1 MSSRTPPA
9 GSRPAAGAG
18 GGRRKQAVASGA
30 KPAPRQHVRMIQEQL
45 ARAREEGRR
54 AEERRL
60 EEEARRAEEE
70 RRAREEAERRAEE
83 ERRARQERRRK
94 RQEEARK
101 RAEREEKR
109 RMEDARRRLGI
120 AVPDASSGDGTH
132 RRPVYESRKSK
143 SQPKHHMSVQSEANF
158 GETHVIEKQLEG
170 MERNASLED
179 TDGVVVD
186 ALELGK
192 EQITIPSSE
201 DSSGIDED
209 DAWDNRSFDE
219 FDALLPGKSPS
230 FGEEEDDQTEEKHVS
245 SAAPIAN
252 SMSLSEGIGEDVI
265 SILQDD
271 GASNG
276 VDRELRAPICCI
288 LGHVDAGKTKLLDCI
303 RRSNVQ
309 GGEAGGI
316 TQQIG
321 ATYLPVENIRERTS
335 LKAEATIKAP
345 GLLVIDTPGH
355 QSFSNMR
362 LRGSSLCDIA
372 VVVVD
377 ITRGL
382 EKQTI
387 ESIGLLKH
395 RNVRFIVAL
404 NKVDRLYGWKTCP
417 NAPIAK
423 ALKNQSEDVQSEFKW
438 RVTEVVTQLK
448 ESGFNAALYYENKK
462 MKEVVNIVPT
472 SAVSAEGIPDLL
484 LLLVRWV
491 PEIMMERLTY
501 VNNVECTVLEVNEDK
516 DFGTTIDVVL
526 INGALCKGDR
536 IVVCT
541 KQGPFTTNIRY
552 LLTPYPMKELKAK
565 GVYKHHEEL
574 KAAQGV
580 KIAVR
585 GLRHAIA
592 GTALIVV
599 KPGDDLERA
608 EAAAVQEIS
617 NANSLINE
625 DERGESDDGTA
636 IQEISRIKTCKEG
649 VYVQASSLG
658 TLEAIIEHLKT
669 LSLDIPVGGCNLGP
683 VHKQDVMKATAMLK
697 RKEEYAAILAFDVK
711 VMPEASDLA
720 AESGVKIF
728 MAQTLYKLVDSF
740 TDHIKKLKEEKKKQ
754 YATEAVFPC
763 TLKVLPNH
771 VYHKKDPI
779 VCDVE
784 VLEGVV
790 KVGTPIC
797 VSVPSKDRD
806 ADVVHSLGR
815 ISSMET
821 SNGTPIDSAKN
832 GVVSIKIIG
841 ENPQERSRLY
851 GRHFNADN
859 KLLSQISRKS
869 IDVLNEYYRDEMTG
883 ENWQLIRRLKKQFG
897 IH

>member
-1 MSSRTPPA
+1 
-9 GSRPAAGAG
+9 
-18 GGRRKQAVASGA
+18 
-30 KPAPRQHVRMIQEQL
+30 
-45 ARAREEGRR
+45 
-54 AEERRL
+54 
-60 EEEARRAEEE
+60 
-70 RRAREEAERRAEE
+70 
-83 ERRARQERRRK
+83 
-94 RQEEARK
+94 
-101 RAEREEKR
+101 
-109 RMEDARRRLGI
+109 
-120 AVPDASSGDGTH
+120 
-132 RRPVYESRKSK
+132 
-143 SQPKHHMSVQSEANF
+143 
-158 GETHVIEKQLEG
+158 
-170 MERNASLED
+170 
-179 TDGVVVD
+179 
-186 ALELGK
+186 
-192 EQITIPSSE
+192 
-201 DSSGIDED
+201 
-209 DAWDNRSFDE
+209 
-219 FDALLPGKSPS
+219 
-230 FGEEEDDQTEEKHVS
+230 
-245 SAAPIAN
+245 
-252 SMSLSEGIGEDVI
+252 MSLSDDMGEDVV

-271 GASNG
+271 GSSNG
-276 VDRELRAPICCI
+276 IDRELRAPICCI

-321 ATYLPVENIRERTS
+321 ATYLPVENIRERSS
-335 LKAEATIKAP
+335 LKAEATIKVP

-387 ESIGLLKH
+387 ESLDLLKH

-404 NKVDRLYGWKTCP
+404 NKVDRLYRWKTCP

-423 ALKNQSEDVQSEFKW
+423 ALKSQSEDVQSEFKW

-448 ESGFNAALYYENKK
+448 ENGFNAALYYENKR
-462 MKEVVNIVPT
+462 MKGVVNIVPT

-501 VNNVECTVLEVNEDK
+501 ANNVECTVLEVNEDK

-526 INGALCKGDR
+526 INGALRKGDQ

-541 KQGPFTTNIRY
+541 KQGPVTTNIRY

-599 KPGDDLERA
+599 KPGDDLEQA

-617 NANSLINE
+617 NANSLFNE
-625 DERGESDDGTA
+625 DERGEGNDGTA
-636 IQEISRIKTCKEG
+636 IEEISRIKTCKEG

-683 VHKQDVMKATAMLK
+683 VHKQDVLKATAMLK

-711 VMPEASDLA
+711 VMPEAFDLA

-728 MAQTLYKLVDSF
+728 MAHTVYKLVDSF

-754 YATEAVFPC
+754 YAAEAVFPC

-821 SNGTPIDSAKN
+821 SNGKPIDSAKK

-859 KLLSQISRKS
+859 ELLSQISRKS
-869 IDVLNEYYRDEMTG
+869 IDVLEEYYQDEMTD
-883 ENWQLIRRLKKQFG
+883 ENWQLIRRLEKQFG
-897 IH
+897 IL